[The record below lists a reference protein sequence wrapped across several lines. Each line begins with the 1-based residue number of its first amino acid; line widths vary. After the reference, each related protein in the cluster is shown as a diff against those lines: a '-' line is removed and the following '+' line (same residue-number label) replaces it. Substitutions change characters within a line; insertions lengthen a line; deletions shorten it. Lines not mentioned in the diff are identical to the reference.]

1 MIFLALQS
9 FCIYLTAELLVN
21 TRTHMLLSVS
31 VRDLRDLTVELLWA
45 SYRRAIAVAADTD
58 RWLTVTQLR
67 EENSR
72 GWESERVRGERK
84 KNKMDRRV
92 LPGFTVFLQRTAAQ
106 THTQMPKISVRFF
119 CDSVNHHLC
128 AFMCDVLSVSW
139 WHIVL
144 IHINCFFY
152 GDCFKNRVNRTTT
165 EGQK

>member
-1 MIFLALQS
+1 MISLALQS
-9 FCIYLTAELLVN
+9 FLYLSYSRVAGKHTH
-21 TRTHMLLSVS
+21 THMLLSVS
-31 VRDLRDLTVELLWA
+31 MRDLRDLTAELLWA

-58 RWLTVTQLR
+58 RWLTVTQTERR
-67 EENSR
+67 ELKR
-72 GWESERVRGERK
+72 KRVRGERK

-128 AFMCDVLSVSW
+128 ACMCGVLSVSW
-139 WHIVL
+139 CHIVL
-144 IHINCFFY
+144 IRINCFFY